1 MSGTSGDAQA
11 RTRATRIGRA
21 LCGAAT
27 AIVLLAGCVQGG
39 DAVGSDAPTAA
50 PTATVPETPATPD
63 ALALQPDGTAEDNLE
78 YFTSV
83 VTGFL
88 AASPDANGRDI
99 IDHLVAAGFTKADM
113 ELTADTTAVGL
124 EADNIQFSVRMNG
137 SCLIGQNGN
146 VGVHTVTAPLLATG
160 TCLVGNTRAIDW

>member
-1 MSGTSGDAQA
+1 MRGASYGMTGTWSR
-11 RTRATRIGRA
+11 RTRLLVGTA
-21 LCGAAT
+21 LASAL
-27 AIVLLAGCVQGG
+27 LLAGCSTGQPVAEPSAPASTPT
-39 DAVGSDAPTAA
+39 DAAS
-50 PTATVPETPATPD
+50 ATPETPAP
-63 ALALQPDGTAEDNLE
+63 LALDAAGTAEDNIA

-88 AASPDANGRDI
+88 GGSPDANGRDI
-99 IDHLVAAGFTKADM
+99 IDHLVASGFDKAEM

-137 SCLIGQNGN
+137 TCLIGQNGN
-146 VGVHTVTAPLLATG
+146 VGVHTITAPLLATG

>member
-1 MSGTSGDAQA
+1 MRGASKGTANTWSS
-11 RTRATRIGRA
+11 RTRLFLGTGLAAA
-21 LCGAAT
+21 LLLTGCSGGNSSTEPGTPASTPTDAASS
-27 AIVLLAGCVQGG
+27 A
-39 DAVGSDAPTAA
+39 
-50 PTATVPETPATPD
+50 PETPAP
-63 ALALQPDGTAEDNLE
+63 LAVDPDGTAEDNLE

-88 AASPDANGRDI
+88 GGSPEANGRDI
-99 IDHLVAAGFTKADM
+99 IDHLVASGFDKAEM

-137 SCLIGQNGN
+137 TCLIGQNGN
-146 VGVHTVTAPLLATG
+146 VGVHTITAPLLATG

>member
-1 MSGTSGDAQA
+1 MREASGGCGT
-11 RTRATRIGRA
+11 RTRAIRMMHA
-21 LCGAAT
+21 VCGGAVAT
-27 AIVLLAGCVQGG
+27 LLLAGCVS
-39 DAVGSDAPTAA
+39 GSGADSSETPTAA
-50 PTATVPETPATPD
+50 ATAPATATPATPD
-63 ALALQPDGTAEDNLE
+63 APAVDPDGTAEDNLE

-99 IDHLVAAGFTKADM
+99 IDHLVASGFDKAEM

-137 SCLIGQNGN
+137 TCLIGQNGN